1 MQLVKD
7 PSPNLRVPCTN
18 PEPPTLEEA
27 LKSLQIMQE
36 NDGIGISAPQVGSD
50 KRFFWASGEL
60 VVNPEIVKV
69 HTDVFKCQEGCL
81 SLPGQSF
88 DVLRS
93 PGLVVRYDNIIGQK
107 IEKVIGGTEA
117 VVFQHEY
124 DHLCGIMIDEKSKWC
139 LKQPA

>member
-7 PSPNLRVPCTN
+7 PSPSLRELCTN
-18 PEPPTLEEA
+18 YEPPTLEEA

-50 KRFFWASGEL
+50 KRFFWACGEL
-60 VVNPEIVKV
+60 IINPEIIKV
-69 HTDVFKCQEGCL
+69 HTAVFKCQEGCL
-81 SLPGQSF
+81 SLPGLQF

-93 PGLVVRYDNIIGQK
+93 PGLVVIYENIIGQK
-107 IEKVIGGTEA
+107 IQKTVDGTEA

-124 DHLCGIMIDEKSKWC
+124 DHLFGIMIDEKSKWC
-139 LKQPA
+139 IEQPA